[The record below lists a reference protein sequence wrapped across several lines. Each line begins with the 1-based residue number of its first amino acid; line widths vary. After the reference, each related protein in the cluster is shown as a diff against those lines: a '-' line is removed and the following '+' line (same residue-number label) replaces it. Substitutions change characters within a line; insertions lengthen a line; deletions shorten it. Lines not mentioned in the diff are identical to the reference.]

1 MSQPMHLRAPA
12 TPATPATARIAPR
25 PAPSSLLDDWSSL
38 STLAMP
44 ALAPA
49 SHDMHGSSRPRLI
62 SSLLARLLPARKA

>member
-12 TPATPATARIAPR
+12 SHATARATSR
-25 PAPSSLLDDWSSL
+25 PATSSLLDDWSSL

-44 ALAPA
+44 VLAPA
-49 SHDMHGSSRPRLI
+49 CHDMHRSFRPCLI

>member
-12 TPATPATARIAPR
+12 THAAARMVPR

-44 ALAPA
+44 VLAPA
-49 SHDMHGSSRPRLI
+49 RQGMRKVSWLRLI
-62 SSLLARLLPARKA
+62 STLIAKRLPACRS

>member
-12 TPATPATARIAPR
+12 THATARIAPR

-44 ALAPA
+44 VLAPA
-49 SHDMHGSSRPRLI
+49 HQGMRKVSWRRLI
-62 SSLLARLLPARKA
+62 SALTAKRQPACES